1 MIWIPSLPLIEILY
15 EKQIGISVRYSHKEY
30 LESALD
36 FLKWGHP
43 FLQNETSIWEK
54 VSVLMRNIVQFHV
67 FIDGCKRIGIH
78 LSYIF
83 LRKNGYLLNPQDPEE
98 VFRFPMAVAKGD
110 LSLKEIENWFKKH
123 SFLMEK

>member
-1 MIWIPSLPLIEILY
+1 MIWIPSLPLIEIIY

-43 FLQNETSIWEK
+43 FSQNETSIWDK
-54 VSVLMRNIVQFHV
+54 VAVLIRNIVQFHV
-67 FIDGCKRIGIH
+67 FIGGCKRIGIH
-78 LSYIF
+78 LSYVF

-98 VFRFPMAVAKGD
+98 IFRFPMAVAKGE
-110 LSLKEIENWFKKH
+110 LSLEEIENWFKKH
-123 SFLMEK
+123 SLLMKK